1 MQRVTNLIVFRELFI
16 ELYTVIIVDH
26 LSKIALN

>member
-26 LSKIALN
+26 FSKIVLN